1 MTGSPI
7 FSINFKNRKNPAN
20 PNYHIVSTSWTSR
33 LWDFYNM
40 FLLGAGLLMFVTIF
54 MIFSFSRW
62 EILTDFSLLM
72 HVQFMINLQSR
83 LVWSGSR
90 HMIVWF
96 SWIFSICEVYWKYR
110 TTGHSVWP
118 WPAVDLKKVLS
129 VATHGFV
136 FWAQRKQNATPEI
149 YKAFQDPLMII
160 LKRHM
165 IV

>member
-1 MTGSPI
+1 MSSKESQAILKRFIDLKFSVWFTLGSEKWHLELFWRRLLVTKWRAVL

-33 LWDFYNM
+33 LWDFYIM

-72 HVQFMINLQSR
+72 HVQFMINLQNR
-83 LVWSGSR
+83 LVRTGSR

-96 SWIFSICEVYWKYR
+96 SWIFF
-110 TTGHSVWP
+110 
-118 WPAVDLKKVLS
+118 DLWSL
-129 VATHGFV
+129 
-136 FWAQRKQNATPEI
+136 
-149 YKAFQDPLMII
+149 
-160 LKRHM
+160 LK
-165 IV
+165 I

>member
-20 PNYHIVSTSWTSR
+20 PNYHIVSTSRTSR

-62 EILTDFSLLM
+62 EIFNRFSLLM
-72 HVQFMINLQSR
+72 HVQFMINLQNR

-90 HMIVWF
+90 HMIVWS

-110 TTGHSVWP
+110 TTGHLVFGIDRQSTWKKFKVSQNMVSFSEPSVNQTLHLRSIKHFRIP
-118 WPAVDLKKVLS
+118 
-129 VATHGFV
+129 
-136 FWAQRKQNATPEI
+136 
-149 YKAFQDPLMII
+149 
-160 LKRHM
+160 
-165 IV
+165 